1 MDGHAREYLFI
12 WVVSLDHPD
21 YSVYDCCLPRTSGHF
36 LYKKKFTQSEA
47 YPDMDIIADWLIW
60 IVVNIQWEFEIKL
73 KFDWLSLSNKYLY
86 CFVEGRRTQKHQEL
100 RLKAVL
106 RAYFI
111 ADRPWHFF
119 ENIKTIGGSKNC
131 IWGGVGFRSFC
142 RGVIWMYSITIHLKL
157 LYRDDYYTDIN
168 FDRWPTVDLSWP
180 ILM

>member
-1 MDGHAREYLFI
+1 MLVWRF
-12 WVVSLDHPD
+12 VSLDHPD

-36 LYKKKFTQSEA
+36 LYKKKIHSKRGLSW
-47 YPDMDIIADWLIW
+47 YGYNRWLANLNCGKYTIR
-60 IVVNIQWEFEIKL
+60 L
-73 KFDWLSLSNKYLY
+73 KFDWLSLSNKYLN

-131 IWGGVGFRSFC
+131 ILGGGSEVFVGVLFECIVSRY
-142 RGVIWMYSITIHLKL
+142 I
-157 LYRDDYYTDIN
+157 
-168 FDRWPTVDLSWP
+168 
-180 ILM
+180 

>member
-1 MDGHAREYLFI
+1 MA
-12 WVVSLDHPD
+12 VVSIIQTILRTTVV
-21 YSVYDCCLPRTSGHF
+21 SCETSGHF

-131 IWGGVGFRSFC
+131 IWGGGSEVFVGVLFECIVSRY
-142 RGVIWMYSITIHLKL
+142 I
-157 LYRDDYYTDIN
+157 
-168 FDRWPTVDLSWP
+168 
-180 ILM
+180 

>member
-1 MDGHAREYLFI
+1 MFFFFFRFSYFDFHLILIKWNCKVKKHNKNRNKI
-12 WVVSLDHPD
+12 SLDHPD
-21 YSVYDCCLPRTSGHF
+21 YSVYDCCLPRNVWTLSIQ
-36 LYKKKFTQSEA
+36 KKFTQSEA

-131 IWGGVGFRSFC
+131 IWGWGVPKF
-142 RGVIWMYSITIHLKL
+142 L
-157 LYRDDYYTDIN
+157 
-168 FDRWPTVDLSWP
+168 
-180 ILM
+180 